1 MLPCGHGNVCES
13 DLRALWQEAR
23 QSGAPF
29 KCLQGCSLPN
39 CPPIDKLP
47 YNWSMISAGD
57 ALEDLLAARDSSHS
71 ILSGAAKRAAQLI
84 DAVATGSSSVPV
96 ADVVHNAHAVYRSLT
111 QSYRFG
117 PLNLSPKPLCYRQ
130 PLCYLSPRSA
140 KAAAPQMP
148 RGEASQ

>member
-1 MLPCGHGNVCES
+1 MDGAIEQLSVAFQCPFCYELNSSRSKPRVLPCGHGNVCDS

-23 QSGAPF
+23 QSGSPF

-47 YNWSMISAGD
+47 YNWAMISAGD

-84 DAVATGSSSVPV
+84 DAIATDSSSVPV
-96 ADVVHNAHAVYRSLT
+96 ADVIHNAHAIYRSLT
-111 QSYRFG
+111 QSYR
-117 PLNLSPKPLCYRQ
+117 SDPKI
-130 PLCYLSPRSA
+130 
-140 KAAAPQMP
+140 
-148 RGEASQ
+148 

>member
-29 KCLQGCSLPN
+29 KCLQGCRSPSKTHVLNRKALTFGCSLPN

-111 QSYRFG
+111 QSYRLD
-117 PLNLSPKPLCYRQ
+117 P
-130 PLCYLSPRSA
+130 
-140 KAAAPQMP
+140 
-148 RGEASQ
+148 